1 MLGAFLLNYTKSITE
16 LDAFYSIDTHQSV
29 GDVRLEFV
37 EHGFAKPHGHI
48 FCHDIDTSTYGITLL
63 PQGIHV
69 VFKLFQ
75 PIRIG
80 TEKRIVVNNI
90 NYIANLI
97 ALKQWYDQ
105 VRALFISKRF
115 PGALLEALQDKVD
128 LAIGER
134 IIQLKTVCL
143 KKSDGG
149 RQGQT
154 PESSKPTREFDEL
167 WPEIKTSLKL
177 QPPDSAT
184 AASRDQFLESIHQGI
199 SAHGQDYI
207 RVVQGLDPTD
217 SEKGTRWLQGI
228 IDDIITGSQK
238 ILPD

>member
-1 MLGAFLLNYTKSITE
+1 LNQNPIFLGG
-16 LDAFYSIDTHQSV
+16 QGGMV
-29 GDVRLEFV
+29 GPCRL
-37 EHGFAKPHGHI
+37 G
-48 FCHDIDTSTYGITLL
+48 YGITVAAGTIVRKDELRSERL
-63 PQGIHV
+63 IMGGAGKGGNVAFRPGH
-69 VFKLFQ
+69 FQ
-75 PIRIG
+75 NK
-80 TEKRIVVNNI
+80 KRIVVNNI

-105 VRALFISKRF
+105 VRTLFISKRF
-115 PGALLEALQDKVD
+115 PRALLEALQDKVD

-134 IIQLKTVCL
+134 IIRLKTVCL
-143 KKSDGG
+143 KKSVGG

-154 PESSKPTREFDEL
+154 PESSKPTRDLDEL
-167 WPEIKTSLKL
+167 WPEIKRSLKM

-207 RVVQGLDPTD
+207 RVIQGLDPTD

-228 IDDIITGSQK
+228 IDGIITGSRK